1 MLGKERYLKRSVF
14 ITGHD
19 GMVFIKLHDDLNG
32 EEEKVHRFLPS
43 TLMPLI
49 K

>member
-1 MLGKERYLKRSVF
+1 MLGKEQYLKTSIF
-14 ITGHD
+14 IIEHD
-19 GMVFIKLHDDLNG
+19 GIIFIKLDDDLNG
-32 EEEKVHRFLPS
+32 EEEKVLPLIPS

>member
-1 MLGKERYLKRSVF
+1 MLGKEQYLKISLF

-19 GMVFIKLHDDLNG
+19 GIVLIKLHDDLNG
-32 EEEKVHRFLPS
+32 EEEKVHCFLPS

>member
-1 MLGKERYLKRSVF
+1 MLGKEQYLKTNIF
-14 ITGHD
+14 ITGHE
-19 GMVFIKLHDDLNG
+19 GIVLIKLHDYLNG
-32 EEEKVHRFLPS
+32 KEDKVYHFLPS

>member
-1 MLGKERYLKRSVF
+1 MLGEEQYLKTSVF
-14 ITGHD
+14 IIGHD
-19 GMVFIKLHDDLNG
+19 GIIFIKLYDLNG
-32 EEEKVHRFLPS
+32 EEEKVHHLMPS

>member
-1 MLGKERYLKRSVF
+1 MLGKEQYLKISVF

-19 GMVFIKLHDDLNG
+19 GMVFIKLYDDLNG
-32 EEEKVHRFLPS
+32 EEEKVHHFLPS
-43 TLMPLI
+43 TLMRLI

>member
-1 MLGKERYLKRSVF
+1 MLGKEQYLKISVF

-32 EEEKVHRFLPS
+32 EEEKVPWFLPS